1 MKNFKIY
8 LKTWNHILANV
19 VTAQV
24 VNAVNKRIDPE
35 DWQPSEKVL
44 IYKDCDLSDEE
55 IEKIREA
62 VTEINCRFVLEK
74 MNAYE
79 EKVAARR
86 ERCLQK
92 AESLRNESAKHY
104 DTAMEM
110 CRAIPLGQPVLIGHH
125 SEKKDLA
132 FRGRMAKHMEKSMEL
147 NDKAEYY
154 ADKAET
160 VGTGGISSD
169 DPDAISKLTEKLSKL
184 KEKQDF
190 MKAVNS
196 ALRLKDASK
205 GDSKLR
211 ELNLSDEEIQKLREP
226 DCFGHIGFAPFELS
240 NNNANIRRIEKRIAD
255 LKARQEREP
264 VAVHGEFYEY
274 KVEDNRCQFIFAGK
288 PSEEVRKFLKGYA
301 FKWSPSRGAWVR
313 QASKSGIFAADTV
326 KNFLD
331 NLKAG

>member
-8 LKTWNHILANV
+8 LKTWDHILANI

-24 VNAVNKRIDPE
+24 VNAIHKGIDPV

-44 IYKDCDLSDEE
+44 IYKNCDLSDEE
-55 IEKIREA
+55 IEKICEA
-62 VTEINCRFVLEK
+62 VTKINCRFELEK

-79 EKVAARR
+79 EKLSAKR

-92 AESLRNESAKHY
+92 AESLKNESAKHY
-104 DTAMEM
+104 DAAMEM
-110 CRAIPLGQPVLIGHH
+110 CHEIPLGQPILVGHY
-125 SEKKDLA
+125 SEKSDRA
-132 FRGRMAKHMEKSMEL
+132 YRGRMAKHMDKSMEL
-147 NDKAEYY
+147 NRKAEYY
-154 ADKAET
+154 ADRAGT
-160 VGTGGISSD
+160 IGTGSISSD

-184 KEKQDF
+184 KEKQEF
-190 MKAVNS
+190 MKAVNG
-196 ALRLKDASK
+196 AIRLKDTAK
-205 GDSKLR
+205 GDAKLR
-211 ELNLSDEEIQKLREP
+211 EFNLSDEEIKTIREP
-226 DCFGHIGFAPFELS
+226 DEYGIAGFASYELS

-264 VAVHGEFYEY
+264 VSIRGEFYEY

-288 PSEEVRKFLKGYA
+288 PSEEVRNFLKKHA

-331 NLKAG
+331 NLNAG